1 MYKNQIE
8 ELIDKKLAEAK
19 LEVAEKR
26 LHYFIWLAG
35 AALAIFGVVFPLWQ
49 SNRSADKVD
58 SALLQMRQE
67 NAKTSE
73 GIRADSRASAESLE
87 RTIPAIRADL
97 RAEMDAQSR
106 RLDLSANKVDN
117 SIQDMHKQFKEL
129 AGTQLRK
136 PSLECL
142 TGGSSLEGKILK
154 ISPAHENIVI
164 NVKNSGDAPAKSIRI
179 RLYTNLISE
188 SRYLGGDS
196 TQWSVLPSSDDPS
209 YKYAFE
215 TQVSSI
221 DPKDLLT
228 VDFILILSEYPNMK
242 TGNYPALVKLFYEQ
256 PEPRKYSFTI
266 NISGI

>member
-1 MYKNQIE
+1 MDKNQIE
-8 ELIDKKLAEAK
+8 ELIDKKLAEAR

-26 LHYFIWLAG
+26 LHFLMWMAG
-35 AALAIFGVVFPLWQ
+35 AALAIFGVAFPLWQ

-58 SALLQMRQE
+58 SALLQIRQE
-67 NAKTSE
+67 NAKTSD

-87 RTIPAIRADL
+87 RAIPAIRADL

-106 RLDLSANKVDN
+106 RLDLAANKVDN

-129 AGTQLRK
+129 AGTKLRK
-136 PSLECL
+136 PTLECL
-142 TGGSSLEGKILK
+142 SDGSSLEGKILK

-164 NVKNSGDAPAKSIRI
+164 NVKNTGDAPAKTIRL

-188 SRYLGGDS
+188 SRYLRGDS
-196 TQWSVLPSSDDPS
+196 THWFVLPSSDEPS

-215 TQVSSI
+215 TQVGSI

-228 VDFILILSEYPNMK
+228 VDFNLILSEYTNMK
-242 TGNYPALVKLFYEQ
+242 PGNYPALIKLFYE
-256 PEPRKYSFTI
+256 
-266 NISGI
+266 